1 LKTILGRGDFMK
13 SLKSKM
19 TVIIAAVFVLVTA
32 MSFGSVAILHK
43 LEDNAGKLEADAK
56 RFSSEVMD
64 LAMALQNTRFDIVQ
78 VQQWLTDI
86 SATRGLDGLND
97 GFDVAA
103 EFAEKFEA
111 DSVAAMTLANG
122 LEYAELSA
130 KIEEIRA
137 RFPTYYAAGKTMAE
151 AYVSGGP
158 AEGNKLMGEFDSAA
172 ASLTEALDGALEIH
186 RGRLEKERSIL
197 LAEAD
202 AYEQSAA
209 SADIM
214 TYANT
219 AFVLIAIGLGG
230 FFIMRWAVVPLASL
244 ANAVTRISGGDYSI
258 ELAEGKRQDEIG
270 GLANAIH
277 VLRDGASERERL
289 VEEQRSQDEERI
301 ERLRGRE
308 DLVSSFRTEV
318 SSLIVDVN
326 NTMTQLED
334 TAGTL
339 ISVAQDTTQNA
350 EGASSAS
357 HSALSN
363 VEAVASAAEQLSSS
377 IEEINQRVTS
387 TTAVVADAAETTR
400 TTNEKVET
408 LSTAAQE
415 IGEVVQ
421 LISTIAEQ
429 TNLLALNATIEAARA
444 GEAGKGFAV
453 VASEVKELATQ
464 TGKATESITQQ
475 ISAIQGATSDA
486 ARSIQEIS
494 EIMGSVTE
502 ETTAIATAVTEQSAA
517 TGEIARGVNEA
528 SSRTQEANTSVSGLG
543 GNAERST
550 NAAREVSDA
559 VKSVAARTQTL
570 TTQIEGFIKA
580 FAA

>member
-1 LKTILGRGDFMK
+1 MK

-19 TVIIAAVFVLVTA
+19 AAVIAMAFVAVSA
-32 MSFGSVAILHK
+32 MSIGSISILYK
-43 LEDNAGKLEADAK
+43 LEENAGKLEASAK
-56 RFSSEVMD
+56 RFSGE
-64 LAMALQNTRFDIVQ
+64 AMTLTITLQDMRFDIVQ

-97 GFDVAA
+97 GFEVAA
-103 EFAEKFEA
+103 EFAEKFGSDSEA
-111 DSVAAMTLANG
+111 AQALANQMG
-122 LEYAELSA
+122 YAGLSA
-130 KIEEIRA
+130 KIEEIRK
-137 RFPTYYAAGKTMAE
+137 RFPVYYSAGKTMAD

-158 AEGNKLMGEFDSAA
+158 SSGNKLMGNFDSAA
-172 ASLTEALDGALEIH
+172 EKLSSALEEALSMHREQLVAERQGA
-186 RGRLEKERSIL
+186 

-202 AYEQSAA
+202 AYEHSAHDA
-209 SADIM
+209 NLM
-214 TYANT
+214 TFAN
-219 AFVLIAIGLGG
+219 AGLVLLAIGLGG
-230 FFIMRWAVVPLASL
+230 YIAMRWAVMPLAAL
-244 ANAVTRISGGDYSI
+244 ASAVKGITGGDYSI
-258 ELAEGKRQDEIG
+258 ELSESKRHDEIG
-270 GLANAIH
+270 SLAKAIH
-277 VLRDGASERERL
+277 VLRDGACERERL
-289 VEEQRSQDEERI
+289 VEAQRTQDAERI
-301 ERLRGRE
+301 DRLRDRE
-308 DLVSSFRTEV
+308 NLVSSFRTDV
-318 SSLIVDVN
+318 SSLIVDVD
-326 NTMTQLED
+326 NTMAKLEE

-339 ISVAQDTTQNA
+339 IAVARDTTQNA
-350 EGASSAS
+350 DGASSAS

-363 VEAVASAAEQLSSS
+363 VEAVASAAAELSSS
-377 IEEINQRVTS
+377 IEEINQRVNS
-387 TTAVVADAAETTR
+387 TTSVVAEAANTTQA
-400 TTNEKVET
+400 TNQKVET
-408 LSTAAQE
+408 LSAAAQE

-494 EIMGSVTE
+494 EIMGNVTA
-502 ETTAIATAVTEQSAA
+502 ETSAIAAAVAEQSAA

-528 SSRTQEANTSVSGLG
+528 SSRTQEANASVSGLG
-543 GNAERST
+543 DNAERST
-550 NAAREVSDA
+550 NAAHEVSDA
-559 VKSVAARTQTL
+559 VKSVANRTQTL